1 MDTELLTKEFTK
13 LRRRPHANTYAIN
26 AIEQWIRQTT
36 PEQRYRINLF
46 AIARDIGVEMYTT
59 LPEFLHGVHIGLF
72 DLHWDLHCP
81 QCDMVIDEHS
91 SLSTMAGRGFCHI
104 CDKQFAADFAKHIEV
119 TFSLNRAI
127 EDTITPPQ
135 HVPPKSFKYHFYM
148 DIPQHQTKRVQE
160 TLSAG
165 SYHYHCLP
173 SGAGGTLLVSGKPH
187 QEVQEISLMLGE
199 DDRFST
205 AQLTTTP
212 GEVALTITNHHH
224 PILTFVV
231 VPHNQ
236 GEAKAEDLPMRLS
249 GLHLIHFPEFHD
261 LFGQQVLSEREQ
273 LRITSITTI
282 FTDITGSTQ
291 MYDRLG
297 DATAYNIVRDHFDIL
312 FEAIEQHGGRVVKTI
327 GDAVMASFIRNH
339 QAVQSIVSFL
349 RRLDEYNQ
357 RRSDNEHIILKIG
370 IHRGPSI
377 LVNLNG
383 HLDYFG
389 SHINKA
395 ARIQGLSKSGE
406 ITMSEEIFEDETSQR
421 IFAEAG
427 MTAFVKETVNLKG
440 IEGEQTVYKISVRE
454 HT

>member
-1 MDTELLTKEFTK
+1 
-13 LRRRPHANTYAIN
+13 
-26 AIEQWIRQTT
+26 
-36 PEQRYRINLF
+36 
-46 AIARDIGVEMYTT
+46 
-59 LPEFLHGVHIGLF
+59 
-72 DLHWDLHCP
+72 
-81 QCDMVIDEHS
+81 
-91 SLSTMAGRGFCHI
+91 
-104 CDKQFAADFAKHIEV
+104 
-119 TFSLNRAI
+119 
-127 EDTITPPQ
+127 
-135 HVPPKSFKYHFYM
+135 
-148 DIPQHQTKRVQE
+148 
-160 TLSAG
+160 
-165 SYHYHCLP
+165 
-173 SGAGGTLLVSGKPH
+173 
-187 QEVQEISLMLGE
+187 
-199 DDRFST
+199 
-205 AQLTTTP
+205 
-212 GEVALTITNHHH
+212 
-224 PILTFVV
+224 V

-236 GEAKAEDLPMRLS
+236 GEAKAEDLSMRLS